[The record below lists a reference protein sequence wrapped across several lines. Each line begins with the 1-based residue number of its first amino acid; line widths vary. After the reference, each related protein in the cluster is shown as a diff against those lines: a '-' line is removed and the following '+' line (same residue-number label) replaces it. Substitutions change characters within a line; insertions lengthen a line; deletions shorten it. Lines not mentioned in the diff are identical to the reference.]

1 MHHLRCTSLHT
12 GRIAW
17 RTQLRGYNRHYIFS
31 AGAVGGGKGR
41 AFQNLISPSPPPK
54 VFGAVYVDSNRVRAN
69 FRTVGSSG
77 FKNLSQT
84 DRVCRAKCFRQRSE
98 SFHRRPVRASTSE
111 QPEKRDF
118 FQRSRANIPRVLDA
132 KRGAAASFNPT
143 AFPSVSSPNIF
154 LRGFFWSV
162 CRTSDFREFGL
173 ETLCTTS
180 YGALT

>member
-1 MHHLRCTSLHT
+1 MADTTMPL
-12 GRIAW
+12 
-17 RTQLRGYNRHYIFS
+17 FS
-31 AGAVGGGKGR
+31 AGAVGGEKGR

-98 SFHRRPVRASTSE
+98 SFHRRPVRTSTSE
-111 QPEKRDF
+111 QSEKRDF

-132 KRGAAASFNPT
+132 KRGAAASFNAT
-143 AFPSVSSPNIF
+143 AFPSRLVAQHFSSRIF
-154 LRGFFWSV
+154 LERVSNFRLPRIRARNSLHDILRGSH
-162 CRTSDFREFGL
+162 L
-173 ETLCTTS
+173 MH
-180 YGALT
+180 